1 MPIEIPKDLVHIQ
14 TTFEE
19 YEIYKELSE
28 RRVYLSREIASVG
41 YEDGVN
47 EYTSTIN
54 QIVKFIIDCNR
65 EDKDKP
71 VNERT
76 AIKLYI
82 DSPGGDIGEGL
93 ALISIM
99 EISKTPIYTINVG
112 EWSSM
117 AFLIGIA
124 GHKRFSLPY
133 STFLLHE
140 GTSFAGGA
148 TNKVQ
153 DRVKFDER
161 LETQIIKPH
170 VLSHGNMSATDYDA
184 LTRVEYYMLPEDA
197 LEKGFIDEI
206 VNDIDAIL

>member
-1 MPIEIPKDLVHIQ
+1 MSYNIPKDTVHIQ

-19 YEIYKELSE
+19 YGLFEDTKE
-28 RRVYLSREIASVG
+28 RRLYLSREIEPVG

-47 EYTSTIN
+47 EYVSTVN
-54 QIVKFIIDCNR
+54 QIVKFILDCNR
-65 EDKDKP
+65 EDQGKCRE
-71 VNERT
+71 ERIP
-76 AIKLYI
+76 IKLYI

-93 ALISIM
+93 ALISAIQ
-99 EISKTPIYTINVG
+99 ISKTPIYTINVG

-153 DRVKFDER
+153 DRVEFDKR
-161 LETQIIKPH
+161 LEQQIIKPH
-170 VLSHGNMSATDYDA
+170 VLSHGKMSATDYDA

-206 VNDIDAIL
+206 VSDIDTIL